1 MIERKFIE
9 ANIRDLGIVEY
20 VRTQIPHAGFSR
32 VEIEKTPLGMKVV
45 IFSSKP
51 GLVVGRKGANIA
63 RMQKHLQD
71 VFKLKNPQVEVQEV
85 ESPDLDAQI
94 NAESIAS
101 YLEKMGVAR
110 FKAIGHKHLTK
121 IMDAG
126 AIGVEII
133 IGGKIPGSRAK
144 TWRFY
149 AGYLPKCGSVSDD
162 IQEGYV
168 QSMTK
173 PGTVGVT
180 VRILK
185 PGVRL
190 PDKVIFNEIPKNIEE
205 KKEEPKKEEQQKK
218 PKKQKK
224 NSRPAKKSAEPKNE
238 EKK

>member
-101 YLEKMGVAR
+101 YLEKMV
-110 FKAIGHKHLTK
+110 
-121 IMDAG
+121 
-126 AIGVEII
+126 VE
-133 IGGKIPGSRAK
+133 R
-144 TWRFY
+144 R
-149 AGYLPKCGSVSDD
+149 
-162 IQEGYV
+162 
-168 QSMTK
+168 
-173 PGTVGVT
+173 
-180 VRILK
+180 
-185 PGVRL
+185 
-190 PDKVIFNEIPKNIEE
+190 
-205 KKEEPKKEEQQKK
+205 
-218 PKKQKK
+218 KK
-224 NSRPAKKSAEPKNE
+224 NLKKGREAGRRYDFLHIWPLKDTY
-238 EKK
+238 